1 MRKFFLILTATILF
15 SLPNFVNAARSD
27 NPTCVLMTF
36 TDDTRYDAINS
47 AGELSDRVMLKLIES
62 KKFNLKEFEPLKED
76 LEARLYDEKVDELTK
91 FDSAIESG
99 NYNELFEGNGFKE
112 SKAQTIATAQVGQFV
127 TPEITSEIGKNHGAE
142 YLIQGTI
149 INLGTGSWLS
159 EDLAFISGALSNAA
173 SIASSQAAN
182 LLGNTLS
189 AFGDVGNVSVTVKGI
204 GVQCDI
210 RLIKAET
217 GEVVWSKR
225 VIGIGE
231 SQLIS
236 VGLVTF
242 GHSNLSSRLYT
253 KAMDKAADKIVSE
266 LISDLDSHKLFL
278 K

>member
-1 MRKFFLILTATILF
+1 MQKFFVILAVILF

-27 NPTCVLMTF
+27 NPTCVLMKF
-36 TDDTRYDAINS
+36 TDDTRYDSVNS
-47 AGELSDRVMLKLIES
+47 AEKLSALVFEKLFAS
-62 KKFNLKEFEPLKED
+62 KKFNLRETEPIKED
-76 LEARLYDEKVDELTK
+76 IEARLYDEKVDELTK
-91 FDSAIESG
+91 FDAAINSN
-99 NYNELFEGNGFKE
+99 NYNALFEGNGFKE
-112 SKAQTIATAQVGQFV
+112 NKAQTIATAQVGQIV
-127 TPEITSEIGKNHGAE
+127 TPEITSEIGKNHDAE

-159 EDLAFISGALSNAA
+159 EDLNFISGALSNVAQM
-173 SIASSQAAN
+173 ASSQAAG

-189 AFGDVGNVSVTVKGI
+189 ALGDVGNVAVTVKGI

-231 SQLIS
+231 SKLIS

-242 GHSNLSSRLYT
+242 GHENLSSALYT
-253 KAMDKAADKIVSE
+253 KAMEKAADKIVSA
-266 LISDLDSHKLFL
+266 LITDLDSHKLFL